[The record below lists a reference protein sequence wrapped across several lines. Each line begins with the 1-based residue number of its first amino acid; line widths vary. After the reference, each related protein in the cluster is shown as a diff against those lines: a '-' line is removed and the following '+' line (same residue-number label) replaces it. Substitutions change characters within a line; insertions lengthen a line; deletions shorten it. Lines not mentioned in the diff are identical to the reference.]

1 MTIKLCIG
9 CATVVKNRQVLA
21 LWKEFE
27 KSKVIKISALKTGM
41 DRKTASKYL
50 KQSTLPNELS
60 KVRNW
65 RTCEDKLQ
73 PIWPIA
79 EEFLKESPDIEAKAL
94 FEHLME
100 VHPDKLEELQLRT
113 FQRRIKQ
120 WRMKHGDNQEV
131 YFDQITT
138 PGKLAQLDWLDMN
151 KHQIEINGE
160 LFKHKLIHFTLNHSN
175 VESAT
180 ICRSESILSI
190 KKGLREFLYRVVG
203 RAPAILQVDNSSAA
217 THRPEKDK
225 RDRVFNEEYLQILN
239 YYGIKPQKNNI
250 GKPNE
255 NGVVE
260 SQNGHLKNKI
270 KQALLIRGNN
280 NFGNIFEYEL
290 FINNII
296 DKANLKR
303 KVKLQEE
310 FSFLNEI
317 PTKPLAEYQEEYIT
331 IRNRSTANIKKVTY
345 SVPSRLIG
353 SDLKA
358 KIYENHIELFSGT
371 DLVHSMS
378 RVLGDRGLIIDYRH
392 IIHSLIKK
400 PGAFE
405 SYKYREE
412 LYPTENFKK
421 AFDHLNKIKTERQAT
436 IEYLRILKLAADNI
450 EADVD
455 IAIGL
460 ILSDESLPLNIDS
473 ITDLILAN
481 TKIEIDSV
489 ELIPNLHI
497 YDEMFLNKGDG
508 HDEEQCE

>member
-1 MTIKLCIG
+1 
-9 CATVVKNRQVLA
+9 VVTDRQVLA
-21 LWKEFE
+21 LWKEFD
-27 KSKVIKISALKTGM
+27 KSKLIKISALKTGM

-50 KQSTLPNELS
+50 KQSTLPSELS
-60 KVRNW
+60 TERNW

-73 PIWPIA
+73 AIWPHA

-100 VHPDKLEELQLRT
+100 AHPDKLEELQLRT

-120 WRMKHGDNQEV
+120 WRIKHGDNQEV
-131 YFDQITT
+131 FFDQITT

-160 LFKHKLIHFTLNHSN
+160 IYKHKLIHFTLNHSN
-175 VESAT
+175 IESVT

-190 KKGLREFLYRVVG
+190 KKGLRDFLYRVVG
-203 RAPAILQVDNSSAA
+203 KAPVILQVDNSSAA
-217 THRPEKDK
+217 THRPEKNK
-225 RDRVFNEEYLQILN
+225 KDRVFNEEYLQILN
-239 YYGIKPQKNNI
+239 YYGIKAQKNNV

-270 KQALLIRGNN
+270 KQALLIRGSN
-280 NFGNIFEYEL
+280 NFGSNGEYEL

-296 DKANLKR
+296 DKANVKR
-303 KVKLQEE
+303 KEKFQEE
-310 FSFLNEI
+310 LPFLNEI
-317 PTKPLAEYQEEYIT
+317 PTGPLPEYQEEYIT
-331 IRNRSTANIKKVTY
+331 IRNRSTVNIKKVTY

-353 SDLKA
+353 SKLKA
-358 KIYENHIELFSGT
+358 KIFECQIDLFSGV
-371 DLVHSMS
+371 DLVHSMP
-378 RVLGDRGLIIDYRH
+378 RVLGDRGLVIDYRH

-421 AFDHLNKIKTERQAT
+421 AFDHLNKNKNERQAT
-436 IEYLRILKLAADNI
+436 IEYLRILKLAADNF
-450 EADVD
+450 ESDVD

-460 ILSDESLPLNIDS
+460 ILSEESLLLDIDS
-473 ITDLILAN
+473 ITNLIL
-481 TKIEIDSV
+481 TKTKSEIDAID
-489 ELIPNLHI
+489 LIPNLNI
-497 YDEMFLNKGDG
+497 YDEMFLNKGDENNED
-508 HDEEQCE
+508 HC